1 MVGTLRA
8 ASTKKQ
14 NNNRDT
20 IMKKTYIV
28 PSVEVIKVDVANVM
42 ATSMAINEAT
52 VDTSDLGQQLSR
64 ELENSMKAWE
74 QTSW

>member
-1 MVGTLRA
+1 MR
-8 ASTKKQ
+8 
-14 NNNRDT
+14 
-20 IMKKTYIV
+20 KTYIT

-42 ATSMAINEAT
+42 ATSMAINDDT
-52 VDTSDLGQQLSR
+52 VNTSNVGEQLSR

>member
-1 MVGTLRA
+1 
-8 ASTKKQ
+8 
-14 NNNRDT
+14 
-20 IMKKTYIV
+20 MKKTYIA

-42 ATSMAINEAT
+42 ATSMAINDGTT
-52 VDTSDLGQQLSR
+52 VDTSVGEQLSR

>member
-1 MVGTLRA
+1 
-8 ASTKKQ
+8 
-14 NNNRDT
+14 
-20 IMKKTYIV
+20 MKKTYIA

-42 ATSMAINEAT
+42 ATSMAINDGT

>member
-1 MVGTLRA
+1 
-8 ASTKKQ
+8 
-14 NNNRDT
+14 
-20 IMKKTYIV
+20 MKKTYIA

-42 ATSMAINEAT
+42 ATSMAINDDT
-52 VDTSDLGQQLSR
+52 VDTNIGQQLSR

>member
-1 MVGTLRA
+1 
-8 ASTKKQ
+8 
-14 NNNRDT
+14 
-20 IMKKTYIV
+20 MKKTYIA

-42 ATSMAINEAT
+42 ATSMAINDGT
-52 VDTSDLGQQLSR
+52 VDTSVGEQLSR